1 MSYGYFLKKLLKR
14 SVVSLSVT
22 GKVAGSKFFMITLQK
37 LLRTVI
43 TTRSEI
49 RADELDVVYSRYKYK
64 QIISF
69 TIMLYK
75 NTFNVYVSICC

>member
-37 LLRTVI
+37 LLRTVV
-43 TTRSEI
+43 TTRSGI
-49 RADELDVVYSRYKYK
+49 RADELDVVYSKYK
-64 QIISF
+64 INKLFS
-69 TIMLYK
+69 L
-75 NTFNVYVSICC
+75 